1 MRQRTLLVSL
11 VIGVAA
17 LVAATAA
24 LASSNLTTTATI
36 TGTAGISL
44 SMPSNPGVSTTL
56 DGTDQTLSY
65 SPVLGV
71 VDARGTG
78 AGWNLTVSATAL
90 TDGASHNLAQ
100 NLTAVSSACHS
111 GSTCTNATN
120 SVNTYPISLSTT
132 ATKFFNSATNAG
144 MGKVD
149 VTPTVQVPVPGNAF
163 AGTYTSTLTIASVS
177 GP

>member
-1 MRQRTLLVSL
+1 MRQRTLLISL
-11 VIGVAA
+11 VVGVGA

-24 LASSNLTTTATI
+24 LAANLTATATV

-44 SMPSNPGVSTTL
+44 SMPSNPSVSTIL

-65 SPVLGV
+65 TPVLGV

-78 AGWNLTVSATAL
+78 AGWNLTIGATAL
-90 TDGASHNLAQ
+90 TDGSSHNLAQ
-100 NLTAVSSACHS
+100 NLTAVSAACHS
-111 GSTCTNATN
+111 GSTCTNASN
-120 SVNTYPISLSTT
+120 SVNSYPITLSTT
-132 ATKFFNSATNAG
+132 ATKVFNAALNTG

-149 VTPTVQVPVPGNAF
+149 VTPTIQVPVPGNAY
-163 AGTYTSTLTIASVS
+163 AGNYSSTLTISSVT